1 MATSRTIALALPI
14 LLAFGCEDMKPR
26 TANSVPA
33 PQQETAQA
41 DNHASPGDVNWNSSS
56 SLGKAR
62 DAAVRTKAKVDAY
75 QEEVAKQADDV
86 FKKP

>member
-1 MATSRTIALALPI
+1 MATTRTLALALPA

-33 PQQETAQA
+33 PEQKAAQA
-41 DNHASPGDVNWNSSS
+41 DNHASPGDVDWNSSS

-62 DAAVRTKAKVDAY
+62 DAAVRTKAKVDEY
-75 QEEVAKQADDV
+75 QQEVAKQADDV

>member
-1 MATSRTIALALPI
+1 MANSRTIALALPV

-26 TANSVPA
+26 TATAVPA

-56 SLGKAR
+56 ALGKAR
-62 DAAVRTKAKVDAY
+62 DAAVRTKAKVDEY
-75 QEEVAKQADDV
+75 QQEVAKQADEV